1 MGLTRVT
8 GAPYSGVMNT
18 NQTATA
24 ALREQLAPHLQSMTR
39 DELTAYVAK
48 VETSNLPAWA
58 REAAA
63 TLAREVAV
71 TKALREAL
79 SA

>member
-1 MGLTRVT
+1 MSL
-8 GAPYSGVMNT
+8 
-18 NQTATA
+18 
-24 ALREQLAPHLQSMTR
+24 
-39 DELTAYVAK
+39 DEARNLIHAGRIAEGRPAGSRAGDGCPACHYCDVPLGK
-48 VETSNLPAWA
+48 VRHETSNLPAWA

>member
-1 MGLTRVT
+1 
-8 GAPYSGVMNT
+8 MNT
-18 NQTATA
+18 NQTATT

-48 VETSNLPAWA
+48 VESSNLPTWA
-58 REAAA
+58 REEAA
-63 TLAREVAV
+63 TLAREIAV

-79 SA
+79 TA